1 LTGFHSAVRSRW
13 EAGAPAVGAWCSIPA
28 ALSAEVVGQ
37 AGFDFVCADLQHG
50 LADLGSAAAMLQAI
64 SITGADPFVRVPGNE
79 PWLIMRALDLGAV
92 GIVVPLVGSAEEAAR
107 AARACRYPPAGAR
120 SWGPVRVASTKATDA
135 GACNERVLCLPMVET
150 PEGVANLEAICS
162 VPGVDGIYVGPSDLA
177 LSHGIAPGAELEKLL
192 ATIVATARKCGVPAG
207 IHVRSGA
214 AARQRAEEGF
224 LLAGIATDRELLWRA
239 SLAELAAARGTER
252 EAGRPP
258 AEGLLRASVTY
269 ASD

>member
-1 LTGFHSAVRSRW
+1 LTGLDSAVRWRW
-13 EAGAPAVGAWCSIPA
+13 QAGEPAIGAWCSIPS

-50 LADLGSAAAMLQAI
+50 LADLGSAAPMLQAI

-79 PWLIMRALDLGAV
+79 PWLIMRALDLGAI
-92 GIVVPLVGSAEEAAR
+92 GIVVPLVGSADEAAR
-107 AARACRYPPAGAR
+107 AARACRYPPAGIR
-120 SWGPVRVASTKATDA
+120 SWGPVRVVSLKATDPA
-135 GACNERVLCLPMVET
+135 ACNERVLCLPMIET

-177 LSHGIAPGAELEKLL
+177 LSHGVAPGPDLEELL
-192 ATIVATARKCGVPAG
+192 ATIVATARKCGIPAG
-207 IHVRSGA
+207 IHVRSGV
-214 AARQRAEEGF
+214 AARERAKSGF
-224 LLAGIATDRELLWRA
+224 LFAGIATDRELLWRA
-239 SLAELAAARGTER
+239 SLGELAAARGTER
-252 EAGRPP
+252 ETGRPP